1 MTARVHSPNTSI
13 QPVSASVNSDQHLA
27 IGGCDTVQLAA
38 DFGTPLYVLDRQT
51 MEESVAAYRRGL
63 AGYGGQSQIL
73 YAGKAFLCLSMCYL
87 LKKWGTGLDVVS
99 SGELLTARRAQ
110 FPAELIYMHGNNK
123 SGEEIQ
129 EGLEYGDVRIVVD
142 SLSEIDLVASV
153 ASDLKK
159 VAKILL
165 RMTPDVEP
173 DTHKHIKTG
182 HAGSKFGLAP
192 QQLDEVGKRIKSAGK
207 NVELIGLHSH
217 IGSQSHEMGPF
228 LESLSI
234 VSDCFALLQEK
245 YGFVM
250 SVLDVGGGLGIAY
263 VESDRPTDI
272 EDWTRAVASK
282 VQTVFEARGS
292 APPHLVVEPGR
303 TIVGPAGLTLYRA
316 GHKKMLPNGTVHLAV
331 DGGMADNP
339 RPITY
344 QAQYTAAVANRMHG
358 ASSGSAAGTP
368 LTLSGKYCE
377 SGDIIIE
384 ETYIEAETGDLI
396 AVFGTGAYNYS
407 MASNYNRTGRPAC
420 VLVADGKAE
429 IIIDRETD
437 EDLLRFDRVPESLL

>member
-1 MTARVHSPNTSI
+1 MTARVNSPNTSI
-13 QPVSASVNSDQHLA
+13 QPVSASANGDQHLV

-38 DFGTPLYVLDRQT
+38 DFGTPLYILDRQT
-51 MEESVAAYRRGL
+51 VEESVAAYRRGL
-63 AGYGGQSQIL
+63 AGYGGPSQIL
-73 YAGKAFLCLSMCYL
+73 YAGKAFLCLSMCHL
-87 LKKWGTGLDVVS
+87 LKRLGTGLDVVS

-123 SGEEIQ
+123 SGQEVK

-153 ASDLKK
+153 ASGLGK

-192 QQLDEVGKRIKSAGK
+192 EQLDEVGRCVKAAGK
-207 NVELIGLHSH
+207 NVDLIGLHSH

-228 LESLSI
+228 LETLTI
-234 VSDCFALLQEK
+234 VSDCFARLQEN

-263 VESDRPTDI
+263 VESDRPTPI
-272 EDWTRAVASK
+272 EEWTRAVASK
-282 VQTVFEARGS
+282 VQAVFQARDR
-292 APPHLVVEPGR
+292 ALPQLMVEPGR
-303 TIVGPAGLTLYRA
+303 TIVGPAGVTLYRA
-316 GHKKMLPNGTVHLAV
+316 GHKKVLPDGTIHLAV

-344 QAQYTAAVANRMHG
+344 QAQYTAAVANRMNG
-358 ASSGSAAGTP
+358 ASAPDSLA
-368 LTLSGKYCE
+368 LVGKYCE

-384 ETYIEAETGDLI
+384 ETYIDAETGDLI

-420 VLVADGKAE
+420 VLVADGRAE

-437 EDLLRFDRVPESLL
+437 EDLLRFDRVPDTLL